1 MSDTTAATTTT
12 TATATTPEPILVS
25 DQAPTLGDEHDD
37 VNEERTT
44 ETTMEEPKKSSNIE
58 PLEIEPNQSMDND
71 MESLL
76 PGGAPTRP
84 PPSGGD
90 GKDHPKY
97 CRGMIQP
104 QPVGNMQILFPEL
117 FHSQDNAWGV
127 VGPQPIGPFFVWLI
141 ICVATHFVVKR
152 ALQVG
157 ILSTIICY
165 AFFAYSTFLLVDVSF
180 RDPGICFDKTIP
192 EDVPADEARL
202 WRWCDFC
209 NGFQPPDGAHCPQC
223 NVCVAGYDHH
233 CDGNVHWQ
241 KELSTL
247 CEIQHVVVVVFV
259 LCVCMAFG
267 DCHVSHHRSIAT
279 TTTTSSTYCYCV
291 SIMLVSV
298 RLA

>member
-233 CDGNVHWQ
+233 CVWMGTCIGKKNYRH
-241 KELSTL
+241 
-247 CEIQHVVVVVFV
+247 FV
-259 LCVCMAFG
+259 KFNMSWLWYSFYAF
-267 DCHVSHHRSIAT
+267 VWLLVIAT
-279 TTTTSSTYCYCV
+279 FLITDP
-291 SIMLVSV
+291 
-298 RLA
+298 